1 MNDTTLNDLRAQ
13 WLALQARQAAAAADP
28 QASAGATEALAAERA
43 ELERR
48 IVAAVLEAGAEA
60 APDAASPAT
69 SPGGGKAGRAAP
81 AAAEATAPAAG
92 SAAPRAT
99 GPMWAL
105 ATVFV
110 LVVAGVGYGWKGTPR
125 AVGTPPPGFEQ
136 AAQGGAAGSGGGA
149 PQHSG
154 GAQLEA
160 LVKQLQERLEKSP
173 GDHEGWS
180 LLGRSQMA
188 LGRFAEAAAAYEK
201 AIALKP
207 DDPSILTD
215 RADALG
221 VLNGRTLEGEPAK
234 LLERALKI
242 DPRHVKALVLVGT
255 MEFQR
260 GNYVAAQKRWQE
272 AVDVGPA
279 GDGLVELAREGVAQ
293 AQARQGRAP
302 APQAQAQPPQQGQPQ
317 VGGAQAPSP
326 AQPQAGA
333 APQAAAGPGIA
344 GTVRLSAALKAQ
356 ASPNDTVFI
365 FARAAGGG
373 GMPLAIVQKRV
384 ADLPAEFTLDD
395 TQAMSPASRLS
406 SAAQVVVTA
415 RVSKSGQA
423 TPQPGD
429 LEGASQPVAPGAR
442 GLVVEIANVRK

>member
-1 MNDTTLNDLRAQ
+1 MNESTLNDLRAQ
-13 WLALQARQAAAAADP
+13 WLALQARHEAARAAGAGEPTGDAQAP
-28 QASAGATEALAAERA
+28 ASALEAMAAERA
-43 ELERR
+43 ALERR
-48 IVAAVLEAGAEA
+48 IVAAVVEGAGAA
-60 APDAASPAT
+60 SAGTAQVSAASTVPAQPT
-69 SPGGGKAGRAAP
+69 SPAP
-81 AAAEATAPAAG
+81 VPADMPA
-92 SAAPRAT
+92 SRPK
-99 GPMWAL
+99 GPFWAL
-105 ATVFV
+105 AGIFV
-110 LVVAGVGYGWKGTPR
+110 LVVAGVGYGWKGTPQ

-136 AAQGGAAGSGGGA
+136 GAAGGA
-149 PQHSG
+149 LQHSG

-160 LVKQLQERLEKSP
+160 LVKQLQERLAKAP

-207 DDPSILTD
+207 DDPATLTD

-221 VLNGRTLEGEPAK
+221 VLNGRSLEGEPAR
-234 LLERALKI
+234 LLEKALKV

-260 GNYVAAQKRWQE
+260 GDYAAAQRRWQE

-293 AQARQGRAP
+293 AQARQGRAS
-302 APQAQAQPPQQGQPQ
+302 APQAQAQPPQGQPQ
-317 VGGAQAPSP
+317 ARAQAP
-326 AQPQAGA
+326 AQPPAGA
-333 APQAAAGPGIA
+333 VPQAAAGPGIS
-344 GTVRLSAALKAQ
+344 GTVRLSPALKAQ
-356 ASPNDTVFI
+356 AGPNDTVFI
-365 FARAAGGG
+365 FARAAGG

-384 ADLPAEFTLDD
+384 ADLPAEFKLDD
-395 TQAMSPASRLS
+395 SQAMSDASRLS
-406 SAAQVVVTA
+406 SASQVVVTA

-429 LEGASQPVAPGAR
+429 LEGASSPVAPGAK
-442 GLVVEIANVRK
+442 GLVVEISNVRK